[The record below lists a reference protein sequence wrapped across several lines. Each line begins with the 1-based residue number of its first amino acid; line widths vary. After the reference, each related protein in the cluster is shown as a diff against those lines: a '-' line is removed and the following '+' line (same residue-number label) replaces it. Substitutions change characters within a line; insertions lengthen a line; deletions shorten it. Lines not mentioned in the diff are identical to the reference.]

1 MRVSS
6 VACSLA
12 LLIGCGSGSPGT
24 PDATPA
30 IDAAPAIDAS
40 TDIVE
45 FLSGVPGLTFT
56 EGTSEYPGYRLFLIE
71 YEQPLDHEQ
80 PTGRTFRQRLRLHHV
95 DAALP
100 MILYTSGYWMF
111 DDDYVSELGQLL
123 SGNQVSTEQR
133 FFGTSIPDGVAAA
146 DWAYLTIAQAA
157 ADHHRVVQALA
168 PFYGAAWVSTGHSKG
183 GMTSM
188 YHRRFYPDDVDA
200 TVAYVAP
207 ISFGAPDPRYDG
219 FFDAVSTST
228 CRDALRAIQINAL
241 ERFPAMLSRAQLEA
255 QQAGMTFVRAG
266 GQEAAFEGD
275 IAGIRWSFWQYAG
288 ASACNDIPP
297 TNASDDVVFDFV
309 QTYGGIGA
317 DDASIG
323 LFEPYYYQALY
334 QLGFPGPP
342 ESHLDNL
349 LQYSNVGGDYLPSG
363 VSVTYD
369 PAPMLDI
376 AEWVDTA
383 GSELMFV
390 YGQYDPWYAG
400 AFDPGGADDSHV
412 FVVGEANHGALI
424 SMLPGTT
431 RADAFDVLERWTGVA
446 PQPLWSTA
454 LRAPPMPRVRLP
466 FDLRAH

>member
-1 MRVSS
+1 MRSS
-6 VACSLA
+6 FVACSLA
-12 LLIGCGSGSPGT
+12 LVIGCGSGSAGA
-24 PDATPA
+24 PDATA
-30 IDAAPAIDAS
+30 TIDAAPAVDAS
-40 TDIVE
+40 NDIVE
-45 FLSGVPGLTFT
+45 FLSGVPGLSFT
-56 EGTSEYPGYRLFLIE
+56 EGASEYPGYRLFLID
-71 YEQPLDHEQ
+71 YAQPLDHAQ
-80 PTGRTFRQRLRLHHV
+80 PNGRTFSQRLRLHHL
-95 DAALP
+95 DAAAP

-111 DDDYVSELGQLL
+111 GDDYLSELGRLL
-123 SGNQVSTEQR
+123 GGNQISTEQR
-133 FFGTSIPDGVAAA
+133 FFGASIPSGVSAA
-146 DWAYLTIAQAA
+146 DWAYVTIAQAA

-183 GMTSM
+183 GMTSI

-219 FFDAVSTST
+219 FFDAVASST

-255 QQAGMTFVRAG
+255 QQAGMTFVRSG

-275 IAGIRWSFWQYAG
+275 LAGMRWSFWQYAG
-288 ASACNDIPP
+288 AGYCGEIPP

-309 QTYGGIGA
+309 QAYAGIGI

-323 LFEPYYYQALY
+323 AFEPYYYQALY

-349 LQYSNVGGDYLPSG
+349 RQYADVGGDYLPRG
-363 VSVTYD
+363 VAVTYD

-376 AEWVDTA
+376 AAWVDTA

-390 YGQYDPWYAG
+390 YGQYDPWFAG
-400 AFDPGGADDSHV
+400 AFDPGGAADSH
-412 FVVGEANHGALI
+412 FYVVDGANHGALI
-424 SMLPGTT
+424 SMLPGTA

-446 PQPLWSTA
+446 PQPLWASGV
-454 LRAPPMPRVRLP
+454 RPPPVPRVRLP
-466 FDLRAH
+466 LAARSH